1 MVKDRT
7 ISVPI
12 WSKNMISLFRK
23 LGTKTKDG
31 ANQSAITTTSLIGA
45 TVAATL
51 IASPA
56 FAGGSGMPWEG
67 PLQQVVDSFTGPVAQ
82 AGGVIAVT
90 IFGLGVAFSESGSG
104 LRRGVSILFGVAIA
118 FAAASFFMGFF
129 GFGGGAVIG

>member
-1 MVKDRT
+1 MQKGTFSRKT
-7 ISVPI
+7 I
-12 WSKNMISLFRK
+12 L
-23 LGTKTKDG
+23 
-31 ANQSAITTTSLIGA
+31 TSLATGA
-45 TVAATL
+45 ALAL
-51 IASPA
+51 ASTPA

-67 PLQQVVDSFTGPVAQ
+67 PLPQIVDSFTGPVAQ

-129 GFGGGAVIG
+129 GFGGGATIG

>member
-1 MVKDRT
+1 MT
-7 ISVPI
+7 SVT
-12 WSKNMISLFRK
+12 RK
-23 LGTKTKDG
+23 LNTNTKDG
-31 ANQSAITTTSLIGA
+31 TLQSAIKTSALIAAASIVASLIS
-45 TVAATL
+45 
-51 IASPA
+51 SPA
-56 FAGGSGMPWEG
+56 LAGGSGMPWEG

-90 IFGLGVAFSESGSG
+90 IFGLGIAFSESGSG

>member
-1 MVKDRT
+1 MNSVKKD
-7 ISVPI
+7 IG
-12 WSKNMISLFRK
+12 K
-23 LGTKTKDG
+23 LGGRIATLAFGTG
-31 ANQSAITTTSLIGA
+31 LAAI
-45 TVAATL
+45 L

-56 FAGGSGMPWEG
+56 LAGGSGMPWEG
-67 PLQQVVDSFTGPVAQ
+67 PLQQIVDSFTGPVAQ

>member
-1 MVKDRT
+1 MKA
-7 ISVPI
+7 
-12 WSKNMISLFRK
+12 SKK
-23 LGTKTKDG
+23 H
-31 ANQSAITTTSLIGA
+31 IGK
-45 TVAATL
+45 VATL
-51 IASPA
+51 VVTTALVTTLASSPA
-56 FAGGSGMPWEG
+56 LAGGSGMPWEG
-67 PLQQVVDSFTGPVAQ
+67 PLQQIVDSFTGPVAQ

>member
-1 MVKDRT
+1 M
-7 ISVPI
+7 ISV
-12 WSKNMISLFRK
+12 K
-23 LGTKTKDG
+23 KDIVKPG
-31 ANQSAITTTSLIGA
+31 GKI
-45 TVAATL
+45 ATL
-51 IASPA
+51 AIGTTLAVSLMASPA

>member
-1 MVKDRT
+1 MNSVKKD
-7 ISVPI
+7 IG
-12 WSKNMISLFRK
+12 K
-23 LGTKTKDG
+23 LGGRIATLAFGTG
-31 ANQSAITTTSLIGA
+31 LAAI
-45 TVAATL
+45 L

-56 FAGGSGMPWEG
+56 LAGGSGMPWEG
-67 PLQQVVDSFTGPVAQ
+67 PLQQIVDSFTGPVAQ

-118 FAAASFFMGFF
+118 FAAASFFI

>member
-1 MVKDRT
+1 MT
-7 ISVPI
+7 SVA
-12 WSKNMISLFRK
+12 RK
-23 LGTKTKDG
+23 LNTNTKDG
-31 ANQSAITTTSLIGA
+31 ALQNAIKTSGLIAAASIAASLIS
-45 TVAATL
+45 
-51 IASPA
+51 SPA
-56 FAGGSGMPWEG
+56 LAGGSGMPWEG

-90 IFGLGVAFSESGSG
+90 IFGLGIAFSESGSG

>member
-1 MVKDRT
+1 MN
-7 ISVPI
+7 SVAKKLDIDTNYGAAYRATKP
-12 WSKNMISLFRK
+12 SPLF
-23 LGTKTKDG
+23 
-31 ANQSAITTTSLIGA
+31 
-45 TVAATL
+45 AAASIAACL

-67 PLQQVVDSFTGPVAQ
+67 PLQQIVDSFTGPVAQ

>member
-1 MVKDRT
+1 MNSVKK
-7 ISVPI
+7 V
-12 WSKNMISLFRK
+12 FFK
-23 LGTKTKDG
+23 LGG
-31 ANQSAITTTSLIGA
+31 RI
-45 TVAATL
+45 ATL
-51 IASPA
+51 ALGTGLAAIMIASPA

-67 PLQQVVDSFTGPVAQ
+67 PLQQIVDSFTGPVAQ

>member
-1 MVKDRT
+1 
-7 ISVPI
+7 
-12 WSKNMISLFRK
+12 MISLFRK

-31 ANQSAITTTSLIGA
+31 AKQSAITTTSLIGA

>member
-1 MVKDRT
+1 MT
-7 ISVPI
+7 SV
-12 WSKNMISLFRK
+12 FRK
-23 LGTKTKDG
+23 LGNDTQKGVAKSI
-31 ANQSAITTTSLIGA
+31 ASRTTLI
-45 TVAATL
+45 AATL
-51 IASPA
+51 AAAMIASPA

-67 PLQQVVDSFTGPVAQ
+67 PLQQIVDSFTGPVAQ

>member
-1 MVKDRT
+1 MNSADR
-7 ISVPI
+7 
-12 WSKNMISLFRK
+12 NFRRIATLA
-23 LGTKTKDG
+23 LGT
-31 ANQSAITTTSLIGA
+31 ALAS
-45 TVAATL
+45 TL
-51 IASPA
+51 AASPA

-67 PLQQVVDSFTGPVAQ
+67 PLQQIVDSFTGPVAQ

-90 IFGLGVAFSESGSG
+90 IFGLGVAFAESGSG

>member
-1 MVKDRT
+1 M
-7 ISVPI
+7 ISVKKDI
-12 WSKNMISLFRK
+12 IKIASLTI
-23 LGTKTKDG
+23 GT
-31 ANQSAITTTSLIGA
+31 ALATS
-45 TVAATL
+45 L

-129 GFGGGAVIG
+129 GFGGGAVVG